1 MENKTQHLRLT
12 RGGFLSALAFSVT
25 CTMGILQGCSSGG
38 GVTDSTPTPTPTAI
52 PTATPVPTATP
63 IPTPTP
69 VPTGGPT
76 RSYQLTVR
84 GSRGSVPLELL
95 KKTTLLTP
103 GSTVSATTSI
113 SIADLL
119 IAPTLYGDRR
129 FAGWEYKGARFS
141 TAAAINDLPVAVV
154 DGDTITAVYEP
165 AGTGVKPLTPNYDD
179 TEPAFWAAPGN
190 LKIFFD
196 PNVSADMQA
205 VIREGIERWMKAL
218 GSSFGYSVV
227 TNQASAQIVIKMGAV
242 ASSSAFTS
250 VGYVNNAS
258 PTPIEDAVMIFD
270 PAKLPSITDPENRK
284 AVVALACHE
293 FGHALGIGEH
303 STVSTD
309 TMFPSVSNNTL
320 VITQRDLNTMMNMYN
335 IFDGRSR
342 PISRAT
348 GTGRTRTKIVDCQL
362 HIAPKS

>member
-1 MENKTQHLRLT
+1 MENNTQPKRLT
-12 RGGFLSALAFSVT
+12 RGGFLTALALSVT
-25 CTMGILQGCSSGG
+25 CAMGILQGCGAGG
-38 GVTDSTPTPTPTAI
+38 GVTTPTPTPV
-52 PTATPVPTATP
+52 PTTTPV
-63 IPTPTP
+63 PTPTP

-76 RSYQLTVR
+76 RNYQLTVR
-84 GSRGSVPLELL
+84 GSRGSVPLEVL

-113 SIADLL
+113 SNADLL
-119 IAPTLYGDRR
+119 IAPALYGDRR
-129 FAGWEYKGARFS
+129 FAGWEYKGTRFS
-141 TAAAINDLPVAVV
+141 TAAIISDLPGAVV

-165 AGTGVKPLTPNYDD
+165 AGTGAKPLTPSYNDPQ
-179 TEPAFWAAPGN
+179 PAFWPAPGN

-196 PNVSADMQA
+196 PTVSADMQA
-205 VIREGIERWMKAL
+205 VIKEGIDRWFNAL

-227 TNQASAQIVIKMGAV
+227 ADKASAQIVIRMGSV
-242 ASSSAFTS
+242 ASANAFTS
-250 VGYVNNAS
+250 VEYVDNAS
-258 PTPIEDAVMIFD
+258 PTPIEDAEMIFD
-270 PAKLPSITDPENRK
+270 LAKLPSITDPENRK

-320 VITQRDLNTMMNMYN
+320 VITQRDLNTMMNMYS

-342 PISRAT
+342 PVSRGT
-348 GTGRTRTKIVDCQL
+348 RTGRTRTQHIDCNL
-362 HIAPKS
+362 HIAPKH